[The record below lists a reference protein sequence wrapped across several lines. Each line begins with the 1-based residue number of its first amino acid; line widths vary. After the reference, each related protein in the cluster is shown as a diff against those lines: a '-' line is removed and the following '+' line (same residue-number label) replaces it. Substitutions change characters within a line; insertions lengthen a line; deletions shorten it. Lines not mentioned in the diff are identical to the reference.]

1 MTIKAI
7 INLLKKERVNSKGQ
21 VINMLEN
28 INKEELLELRQDIN
42 ERLAIMNVK
51 R

>member
-7 INLLKKERVNSKGQ
+7 IELLKKDRVNSKGQ
-21 VINMLEN
+21 VINMLEHLT
-28 INKEELLELRQDIN
+28 KDELLELRQDIN
-42 ERLAIMNVK
+42 ERLAIMNAK